1 MPAEGGHPENAAA
14 VPAAPPA
21 RDGPAPPAL
30 PDWLDQ
36 VPGANRAQLLAMKP
50 EERAVTLA
58 TIARFYGFD
67 TG

>member
-14 VPAAPPA
+14 GTAAPLA

-30 PDWLDQ
+30 PDWLDR
-36 VPGANRAQLLAMKP
+36 VPGANRAQLLALP
-50 EERAVTLA
+50 EHERADTLRVWA
-58 TIARFYGFD
+58 CFYGFD